1 MTKAVIN
8 SSLSKSKGQVI
19 LEYLALALCLC
30 VIALR
35 TTYTE
40 GLSGQSA
47 NQSINPG
54 GNVYSLSMSAVLIL
68 SLAVWFVWSS
78 CSKRF
83 LYRFTAIEIGLG
95 LFVIAAIVAGFAA
108 ANKRAAITDF
118 VTLLAPVLMAVLLVQ
133 ILDSESKIKL
143 VLAVI
148 VALGVLSAY
157 QCGDQ
162 LLYWN
167 EQQIKFYQQN
177 PQAVLAQQNITVNSF
192 AHWLFEH
199 RLYSKDVHGFFTTSN
214 SAGSFALLAC
224 FAGVALFLEKV
235 KHHKSG
241 PSGPVQLIICGIV
254 LAVVIFGLVIT
265 RSKGAI
271 AASLVAAGM
280 FIAYLLFA
288 DWLKAHKKAILIA
301 CLLLVLAGGTLAVLY
316 GLTYNRLPGGNSML
330 VRWQYWRG
338 AAKMVID
345 HPITGVGGGNF
356 SSFYPRYKTPCAL
369 ETVKD
374 PHNFLLTIITQYG
387 PIGLAGFLA
396 FVFGPLWKLLFAAPS
411 HRKWQM
417 ANPDLSGQVPFIIL
431 AVSFLIIIVTAL
443 LVIRPMILR
452 LPTTGSREEE
462 KAAVILVYVMPVV
475 VFTAGFLLLTAALH
489 SKRKTQNAKHNMNIT
504 TAALCCVVVGVLIH
518 NTIDFAI
525 FEPGVSTTFW
535 AIIACMIASDFDRK
549 GQRPFVLK
557 PAFFVRI
564 PAVAAGLILL
574 WAYFHYALIPVA
586 RSTAKIREANKAVSN
601 SKFERAHSL
610 LAAAADDDTLSPRP
624 LSLNGRLYL
633 QRFYSSG
640 PKQIDLLRRSEKCL
654 LEAIERNR
662 ADFKNFERLSGVYT
676 LLAETSGGQEKTDYL
691 KRAFDNA
698 LLAIE
703 CYPGCGRL
711 RIELAKIAEQLSKTN
726 LAIEQYKKAIEI
738 EDSYRSQFQLMYP
751 DRKIFSRLGEE
762 EYKNAKQRIEQLLAG
777 P

>member
-8 SSLSKSKGQVI
+8 SSLSKSKGQLI
-19 LEYLALALCLC
+19 LEYVALALCLC

-40 GLSGQSA
+40 GISGQLA
-47 NQSINPG
+47 NQSTNPG

-78 CSKRF
+78 CSKRL

-95 LFVIAAIVAGFAA
+95 LFVIAAIIAGFAA

-118 VTLLAPVLMAVLLVQ
+118 VTLLAPILMAVLLVQ
-133 ILDSESKIKL
+133 ILDSQSKIKL

-214 SAGSFALLAC
+214 SAGSFALLAS
-224 FAGVALFLEKV
+224 FAAVALLSEKI
-235 KHHKSG
+235 KNRKSWSSE
-241 PSGPVQLIICGIV
+241 PWQLVICGII
-254 LAVVIFGLVIT
+254 LAVVVLGILIT

-280 FIAYLLFA
+280 FTTYLLFA
-288 DWLKAHKKAILIA
+288 DWLKAHKKAILIT
-301 CLLLVLAGGTLAVLY
+301 CLLSVLAGGCLVVLY
-316 GLTYNRLPGGNSML
+316 GLTHNRLPGGNSML

-345 HPITGVGGGNF
+345 HPVTGVGGGNF

-396 FVFGPLWKLLFAAPS
+396 LVFGPLWKLLFAAPA

-417 ANPDLSGQVPFIIL
+417 ANPDLWGQVPFIIP
-431 AVSFLIIIVTAL
+431 AVTFLIVIVAAL

-462 KAAVILVYVMPVV
+462 KAAVIVVYVMPVV
-475 VFTAGFLLLTAALH
+475 VFAAGFLALTAALH
-489 SKRKTQNAKHNMNIT
+489 TKRKTQNAKHNMNIT
-504 TAALCCVVVGVLIH
+504 TGALCCVVIGVLIH
-518 NTIDFAI
+518 NIIDFAI

-557 PAFFVRI
+557 PALFVRI
-564 PAVAAGLILL
+564 PAVAAGLILP
-574 WAYFHYALIPVA
+574 WAYFHYAFIPVA
-586 RSTAKIREANKAVSN
+586 SSTAKIRAANQAVSN
-601 SKFERAHSL
+601 GEFERASDL
-610 LAAAADDDTLSPRP
+610 LTAAAEDDYLSPIP
-624 LSLNGRLYL
+624 LYLNARVYL
-633 QRFYSSG
+633 QRFYGSG
-640 PKQIDLLRRSEKCL
+640 SKQTDLLLHSEKCL
-654 LEAIERNR
+654 LKAIERNR
-662 ADFKNFERLSGVYT
+662 TDFKNFERLSEVYT
-676 LLAETSGGQEKTDYL
+676 LLAETSTRQEKTDYL
-691 KRAFDNA
+691 NKAFDNA

-703 CYPGCGRL
+703 RYPGCARL
-711 RIELAKIAEQLSKTN
+711 RIERGKIAEQLGKTS

-738 EDSYRSQFQLMYP
+738 EDSFRGQFRLMYP
-751 DRKIFSRLGEE
+751 GREIISRLGEE
-762 EYKNAKQRIEQLLAG
+762 EYKNAKQRIKQLLTG
-777 P
+777 S